1 MNKWSWLRLRGNGAA
16 PKDFPRSK
24 DVHYIP
30 RLLLANLPEF
40 RHFDEEWEEQTLAF
54 TPCGDL
60 HAALETGFRPF
71 ETYEYDPERYVH
83 SMPGLVEDFRVAFTN
98 RRILTRHARMHQLLY
113 FKGQLVLVDA
123 KINSMDPDGTVDEAP
138 ALVTPVG
145 NLDWPHPK
153 APQVRS
159 VQGFRD
165 AQGRRLSLH
174 NEVNLHLRFLVNPAL
189 FKELVR
195 AAAQSL
201 TTKGIGAKP
210 F

>member
-1 MNKWSWLRLRGNGAA
+1 L
-16 PKDFPRSK
+16 
-24 DVHYIP
+24 
-30 RLLLANLPEF
+30 
-40 RHFDEEWEEQTLAF
+40 
-54 TPCGDL
+54 
-60 HAALETGFRPF
+60 
-71 ETYEYDPERYVH
+71 
-83 SMPGLVEDFRVAFTN
+83 
-98 RRILTRHARMHQLLY
+98 HQLLY
-113 FKGQLVLVDA
+113 FKDQLVLVDA
-123 KINSMDPDGTVDEAP
+123 KINPMDPDGTVDNAP

-189 FKELVR
+189 FKELVQ

>member
-1 MNKWSWLRLRGNGAA
+1 
-16 PKDFPRSK
+16 
-24 DVHYIP
+24 
-30 RLLLANLPEF
+30 
-40 RHFDEEWEEQTLAF
+40 
-54 TPCGDL
+54 
-60 HAALETGFRPF
+60 
-71 ETYEYDPERYVH
+71 
-83 SMPGLVEDFRVAFTN
+83 MPGLIEDFRVAFSG
-98 RRILTRHARMHQLLY
+98 RRILTKHARLHQLLY
-113 FKGQLVLVDA
+113 FRNSLVLVDA

-201 TTKGIGAKP
+201 TTRESGPSLFEYPAVNLHIGPKAPVKAHETGRLRTFHIHASIERPSILPLLIPRPSQQSIHQMQGGSLLSTRLGIKAKLINQGRTRMP
-210 F
+210 